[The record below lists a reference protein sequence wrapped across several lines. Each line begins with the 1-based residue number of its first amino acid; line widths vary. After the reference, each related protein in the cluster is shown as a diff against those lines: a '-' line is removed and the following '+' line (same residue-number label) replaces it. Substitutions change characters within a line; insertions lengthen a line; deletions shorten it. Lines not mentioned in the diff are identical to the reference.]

1 MNELEAVSVVEVE
14 DTDFSSYRWK
24 LTDKE
29 IRREVE
35 ANKKER
41 RLVCV
46 YRGRRDTLIVWEKE

>member
-41 RLVCV
+41 RLCLCV
-46 YRGRRDTLIVWEKE
+46 